1 MYSRGG
7 SARAGT
13 EGPREHQAGME
24 GQRTIS
30 RRNDQRQ
37 APASLAG
44 VLSLIF
50 LLSLP
55 AGCGYHQAGK
65 ATKLPPNIRT
75 IAIPTFSNNTTY
87 FKVEQRLTHALIE
100 EFIARTKYRIVSSEE
115 GADAVISGRV
125 MNLGATPV
133 IFDPSGRATT
143 FLVNVGISVSMTD
156 PQKKTTY
163 YKNNNFSFREEYEIS
178 RDPSQ
183 FFQEDSAALDR
194 LSRQFAQ
201 TLVSAILEN
210 F

>member
-1 MYSRGG
+1 
-7 SARAGT
+7 
-13 EGPREHQAGME
+13 ME
-24 GQRTIS
+24 GGNTSFYRDFLP
-30 RRNDQRQ
+30 RV
-37 APASLAG
+37 LAVIAG
-44 VLSLIF
+44 
-50 LLSLP
+50 LLSLLFLVSLP
-55 AGCGYHQAGK
+55 GGCGYHQAGK

-100 EFIARTKYRIVSSEE
+100 EFIARTKYKIISSEE

-125 MNLGATPV
+125 MYLGATPV
-133 IFDPSGRATT
+133 IFDSSGRATT
-143 FLVNVGISVSMTD
+143 FLVNVGISVTMTD

-163 YKNNNFSFREEYEIS
+163 YQNKNFSFREEYEIS

-183 FFQEDSAALDR
+183 FFQEDSAAMDR

>member
-1 MYSRGG
+1 MEFPHTPFCYNSQRRG
-7 SARAGT
+7 RAVF
-13 EGPREHQAGME
+13 
-24 GQRTIS
+24 
-30 RRNDQRQ
+30 
-37 APASLAG
+37 AS
-44 VLSLIF
+44 
-50 LLSLP
+50 LLSLVLL
-55 AGCGYHQAGK
+55 AGFSGGCGYHQAGK

-100 EFIARTKYRIVSSEE
+100 EFIARTQYRVVSSEE

-125 MNLGATPV
+125 LSVGATPV

-143 FLVNVGISVSMTD
+143 FLVSVGISVTMAD

-163 YKNNNFSFREEYEIS
+163 YQNKNFSFREEYEIS

>member
-1 MYSRGG
+1 MRGLTVL
-7 SARAGT
+7 A
-13 EGPREHQAGME
+13 PR
-24 GQRTIS
+24 
-30 RRNDQRQ
+30 
-37 APASLAG
+37 
-44 VLSLIF
+44 LSL
-50 LLSLP
+50 LLLLALG
-55 AGCGYHQAGK
+55 AGCGYHLAGK
-65 ATKLPPNIRT
+65 TTKLPSNIQT

-87 FKVEQRLTHALIE
+87 FKVEQRLTRALIE
-100 EFIARTKYRIVSSEE
+100 EFIARTKYRIVSSEN

-143 FLVNVGISVSMTD
+143 FLVSVGISVTMTD
-156 PQKKTTY
+156 PLKKTTY
-163 YKNNNFSFREEYEIS
+163 YQNKNFSFREEYEIS

-194 LSRQFAQ
+194 LAHQFAQ